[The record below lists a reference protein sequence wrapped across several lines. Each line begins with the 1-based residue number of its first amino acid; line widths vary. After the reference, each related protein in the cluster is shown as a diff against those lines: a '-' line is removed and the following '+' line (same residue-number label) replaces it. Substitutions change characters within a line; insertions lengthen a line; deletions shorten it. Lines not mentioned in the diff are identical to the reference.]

1 MTDSTAPS
9 SAMPRAARR
18 RKGRTNAPARVGLAQ
33 LPWGQPRYLD
43 APIEPLDAEGI
54 DKIHNAAM
62 RILEE
67 IGIDFLHD
75 DAREI
80 LARAGCD
87 VKKDSV
93 TVRMDRALV
102 MEQVAKAPKRI
113 VMTPRNPDRALV
125 FGETYAAFGLVSS
138 PPNVSDLDHGRRVG
152 NRTYCMKK

>member
-1 MTDSTAPS
+1 MTDSTEPS

-67 IGIDFLHD
+67 IGVDFLHD

-80 LARAGCD
+80 LARASSC
-87 VKKDSV
+87 KKS
-93 TVRMDRALV
+93 TPISSRIRIAAL
-102 MEQVAKAPKRI
+102 
-113 VMTPRNPDRALV
+113 
-125 FGETYAAFGLVSS
+125 
-138 PPNVSDLDHGRRVG
+138 
-152 NRTYCMKK
+152 

>member
-1 MTDSTAPS
+1 
-9 SAMPRAARR
+9 
-18 RKGRTNAPARVGLAQ
+18 
-33 LPWGQPRYLD
+33 
-43 APIEPLDAEGI
+43 LDAEGI

>member
-1 MTDSTAPS
+1 
-9 SAMPRAARR
+9 MPRAARR

-87 VKKDSV
+87 VKIV
-93 TVRMDRALV
+93 LV
-102 MEQVAKAPKRI
+102 ASYRLPA
-113 VMTPRNPDRALV
+113 
-125 FGETYAAFGLVSS
+125 
-138 PPNVSDLDHGRRVG
+138 
-152 NRTYCMKK
+152 